1 MSGRLARLAA
11 AMVLATGLATIAFA
25 APAHAEG
32 EVDVNLGSLDSS
44 MEAGDNDNFTVR
56 LRNQTDQDFRG
67 IRVVFT
73 IRMDGLQTQHVRIVS
88 EGQGGFGQLNR
99 QSGGDGVVRLFD
111 IGRFLNRDNRP
122 LDSLNLRY
130 RIEFTDSAP
139 GGQAR
144 VDVAAM
150 LNNQVLGSDQD
161 ELRIRGGEPPTEPPT
176 TTEGPRSEEPGP
188 VLATPPAERA
198 AATASDNGGPPA
210 ILYVLGALLVLA
222 GTAMLWLL
230 FRRPRPALVGGAPTP
245 FGTGP
250 VNAGPFNPGPYNTG
264 QTDTGPMGGVG
275 RLSHPVYPPPPG
287 PMPRRSAPPP
297 TEPFRS
303 TPPTAA
309 MPTVNPTYAPHH
321 SAVDPWA
328 DSAEDQFPR

>member
-1 MSGRLARLAA
+1 MSGRLARFAA
-11 AMVLATGLATIAFA
+11 ATVLATGLATIAFA

-32 EVDVNLGSLDSS
+32 EVDVNMGSLDSS
-44 MEAGDNDNFTVR
+44 MDAGDSDSFTVR

-67 IRVVFT
+67 IRVVFV
-73 IRMDGLQTQHVRIVS
+73 IRMDGLQPQHVRIVS

-139 GGQAR
+139 GGEAR

-150 LNNQVLGSDQD
+150 LNNQVLGTDEDQI
-161 ELRIRGGEPPTEPPT
+161 RVRGGEPTTEPPAAT
-176 TTEGPRSEEPGP
+176 GGPRSEEPGP
-188 VLATPPAERA
+188 TLATVPAERT
-198 AATASDNGGPPA
+198 AATPSDGRGPPA
-210 ILYVLGALLVLA
+210 ILYVLGGLLVLA

-230 FRRPRPALVGGAPTP
+230 FRRPRPALVGGAPAP
-245 FGTGP
+245 FGPGPFNTGPLGTGPLGTGP
-250 VNAGPFNPGPYNTG
+250 V
-264 QTDTGPMGGVG
+264 DTGPVGGVG

-287 PMPRRSAPPP
+287 PMPRRSAPP

-309 MPTVNPTYAPHH
+309 MPTVNPTYAPQH

-328 DSAEDQFPR
+328 DSAEEQFPR